1 VALPDLKA
9 VHASYYSRT
18 TVPLPTTVSRSDTS
32 LLSFCCCFTATTA
45 SQWSGERRR
54 SLTLFPL
61 SSLIPRGPTTLPK
74 TDTNYTALS
83 LMPAITGNTFAAS
96 LRTDIC
102 PQREESSSTSH
113 ARNPFNLNFF
123 DSAQCLMVRRWR
135 LIGYFPIL
143 YNPSSRSRERFLQAP
158 LGLGSGWL
166 SFLS

>member
-1 VALPDLKA
+1 
-9 VHASYYSRT
+9 
-18 TVPLPTTVSRSDTS
+18 
-32 LLSFCCCFTATTA
+32 
-45 SQWSGERRR
+45 
-54 SLTLFPL
+54 
-61 SSLIPRGPTTLPK
+61 
-74 TDTNYTALS
+74 
-83 LMPAITGNTFAAS
+83 MPAIIGNTFAAS